1 MTALAPAGIDRV
13 NSQGSNISGLGGPME
28 SVGEDQ
34 EMKGS
39 DWASAMRILTDMEH
53 DQQHDGH
60 DRCAALRSA
69 LPRQLSGGAEG
80 PEHRVSTTHDMS
92 WVMAH
97 PG

>member
-1 MTALAPAGIDRV
+1 M

-60 DRCAALRSA
+60 DRCAA
-69 LPRQLSGGAEG
+69 
-80 PEHRVSTTHDMS
+80 
-92 WVMAH
+92 
-97 PG
+97 

>member
-1 MTALAPAGIDRV
+1 
-13 NSQGSNISGLGGPME
+13 ME

-60 DRCAALRSA
+60 DRCVAL
-69 LPRQLSGGAEG
+69 Q
-80 PEHRVSTTHDMS
+80 
-92 WVMAH
+92 
-97 PG
+97 

>member
-1 MTALAPAGIDRV
+1 MHRRDNCARAGIDRV

-60 DRCAALRSA
+60 DRCAVLLCCALH
-69 LPRQLSGGAEG
+69 LPDSFTAQLKL
-80 PEHRVSTTHDMS
+80 
-92 WVMAH
+92 
-97 PG
+97 

>member
-1 MTALAPAGIDRV
+1 
-13 NSQGSNISGLGGPME
+13 ME

-69 LPRQLSGGAEG
+69 LP
-80 PEHRVSTTHDMS
+80 
-92 WVMAH
+92 
-97 PG
+97 

>member
-1 MTALAPAGIDRV
+1 
-13 NSQGSNISGLGGPME
+13 ME

-60 DRCAALRSA
+60 DRCAALR
-69 LPRQLSGGAEG
+69 LVTRIDF
-80 PEHRVSTTHDMS
+80 VSDTSCAT
-92 WVMAH
+92 VH

>member
-1 MTALAPAGIDRV
+1 
-13 NSQGSNISGLGGPME
+13 ME

-60 DRCAALRSA
+60 DRCAAARYA
-69 LPRQLSGGAEG
+69 IPRQPSEHMTLLCVLSCAL
-80 PEHRVSTTHDMS
+80 
-92 WVMAH
+92 AY
-97 PG
+97 PGDVVHG